1 MFAGLDPALLTD
13 WRSLVILGDSD
24 TKHYWDLTKNI
35 YRFVPRRVGTSFNAH
50 TVDES
55 VLLDTHLEGIEWF
68 HELILF
74 FDDIKTDDA
83 F

>member
-1 MFAGLDPALLTD
+1 MTGVQTCALP
-13 WRSLVILGDSD
+13 
-24 TKHYWDLTKNI
+24 I

-74 FDDIKTDDA
+74 FDDIKTDEG